1 MAGGGGGANNQ
12 PTEDSTPTPPTP
24 VDGRPSLDSIG
35 SELQLQHN
43 GAGPTGWYAN
53 PNIDLPRHGRDGLQV
68 ERPSQGGASFPRLG
82 FSEALR
88 DRLEPYRHGD
98 PVAEADID
106 LFALKVWTTAS
117 RAYLQWTRHLDYDPG
132 SLTLQVGQVGDLTC
146 HNRGYACYNST
157 SNAVILNDAWI
168 KSSYD
173 AWIYALGYDSQE
185 NRKLWE
191 RINEELFFVLSHEA
205 GHQFGYSNP
214 DGMGDGCSGGH
225 GCYAAYGDGSVI
237 GYDFNRGGRSR
248 YYVTPEDISHVP
260 NATWKEDD
268 TDVYAV
274 VKTGDLSSGIKD
286 YGIWI
291 QHRFSVTGET
301 APGSLSG
308 GDLDVI
314 DFIGANSWLQGTPSN
329 TSPTGN
335 VTYSGTDNFLGVDMG
350 EDYLGALLRAD
361 ASLRYSFTSD
371 TMSLRLDNFEAHYA
385 ANGPATWHDHSFSDW
400 GDFRYNL
407 RCTSS
412 GCSGEGVQTK
422 WYPDTTTNDPSGWV
436 GGVVDDRVNAYVGSF
451 AAEKD

>member
-1 MAGGGGGANNQ
+1 MRI
-12 PTEDSTPTPPTP
+12 E
-24 VDGRPSLDSIG
+24 
-35 SELQLQHN
+35 HN
-43 GAGPTGWYAN
+43 GVEIDWYAN
-53 PNIDLPRHGRDGLQV
+53 LNVDLPEDGSDGLHV
-68 ERPSQGGASFPRLG
+68 LRPQRPPVVPRVG

-88 DRLEPYRHGD
+88 DYLKFSDYSNPSVD
-98 PVAEADID
+98 FDID
-106 LFALKVWTTAS
+106 LFVLKIWKLANQ
-117 RAYLQWTRHLDYDPG
+117 AYYQWTRHLDYMPG
-132 SLTLQVGQVGDLTC
+132 ELTLQIGQVGDLTC
-146 HNRGYACYNST
+146 HNRGYACYSPI
-157 SNAVILNDAWI
+157 SNAIILNDAWI
-168 KSSYD
+168 KRNYD
-173 AWIYALGYDSQE
+173 AWIYALDYDNQE
-185 NRKLWE
+185 LWE
-191 RINEELFFVLSHEA
+191 SINEELFFVLSHEA

-214 DGMGDGCSGGH
+214 DGMGDGCSGDH
-225 GCYAAYGDGSVI
+225 GCHAAYGDGSVI

-314 DFIGANSWLQGTPSN
+314 DVIGANSWLQGTPSN

-335 VTYSGTDNFLGVDMG
+335 ATYSGTDNFLGVDMG
-350 EDYLGALLRAD
+350 QDYLGALLRAD

-385 ANGPATWHDHSFSDW
+385 RTGPATWHDHSFSDW
-400 GDFRYNL
+400 GDFRYDL

-412 GCSGEGVQTK
+412 GCSGDGVQTQ
-422 WYPDTTTNDPSGWV
+422 WYPDTTINDPSGWV
-436 GGVVDDRVNAYVGSF
+436 GGVVDDQDNSYVGSF
-451 AAEKD
+451 VAEKD